1 MNLDKIS
8 LQHVVV
14 IVFGICATLLAGVGR
29 LPEEKWMY
37 IALIVL
43 GYTLKNGVSH
53 ANGKKSG

>member
-1 MNLDKIS
+1 MKLNNIS

-14 IVFGICATLLAGVGR
+14 SVFGICATILTALGR

-37 IALIVL
+37 IALIIL

-53 ANGKKSG
+53 VNGKKSG